1 MNHYRRIALM
11 AAAAIMLAGCA
22 ELDMGM
28 ANNRQPV
35 QASARMGPTG
45 YNSRPD
51 EPSDLEYLGQ
61 TVVADTHEGQQVEA
75 RGGVDIAMQWSSR
88 YAEVAER
95 LMVIERENHELAES
109 KQGLEVDLGRT
120 QDELERTQQ
129 ELTEAN
135 QMLVDLHQELDSWKR
150 DVLSFRDE
158 MRRAQ
163 AAQLNALQKVLK
175 VLGGEVPA
183 EPTQAAASTSTDQRT
198 SQ

>member
-1 MNHYRRIALM
+1 MNHYGRIALM
-11 AAAAIMLAGCA
+11 ATAAIMLAGCA
-22 ELDMGM
+22 ELDMSM
-28 ANNRQPV
+28 ANGRRPV
-35 QASARMGPTG
+35 QASASMGPTG
-45 YNSRPD
+45 YNSQPD
-51 EPSDLEYLGQ
+51 EPSDLAYLGQ
-61 TVVADTHEGQQVEA
+61 TVVADTHEGRQLDA

-95 LMVIERENHELAES
+95 LMVIERENHELTES
-109 KQGLEVDLGRT
+109 NQRLQVDLQRT

-135 QMLVDLHQELDSWKR
+135 RMLVDLHQELDSWKR

-183 EPTQAAASTSTDQRT
+183 EPTQPAS
-198 SQ
+198 